1 MLTVV
6 HTGKRTGECSVI
18 LSIEQEEKTFLPSA
32 LFEKIALKTR
42 LANFCKWDACI
53 GKPLCQGKA
62 DKSGVSEACEDS
74 LCKSKVYV
82 LIILYALTDT
92 MEIHYYNKPAF

>member
-42 LANFCKWDACI
+42 LKLANFCKWDACI

-62 DKSGVSEACEDS
+62 DKMVSVS
-74 LCKSKVYV
+74 LVK
-82 LIILYALTDT
+82 ILYVKVKCMCLLFYT
-92 MEIHYYNKPAF
+92 P